1 MNNSSLIEII
11 KKVTTLESEIN
22 SLKTHKFSKLLKFN
36 IKIKE
41 LELEKLNLKK
51 QNLVSTKS
59 FLRHFKQEKINVL
72 LGSKL
77 ISHANEI
84 HTVSIMRE
92 SMSKNWG
99 YLVPQIS
106 LQDTP
111 ELLENE
117 FEIFITGGNKRE
129 IFKIPENYPDNEIM
143 NYLISTLQTFL
154 FDNVSDVLDLF
165 TMESYIEAAVQNQP
179 EELRNISFA
188 NKTDWMLWWIKD
200 IVCELLNERYCV
212 LNMSFILNYF
222 FEHGCFRH
230 KNNTFVINELKK
242 TLPKYP
248 EELFRSDW
256 YIKTN
261 QLT

>member
-1 MNNSSLIEII
+1 MNNLSLVEII
-11 KKVTTLESEIN
+11 KKVTTLETEITL
-22 SLKTHKFSKLLKFN
+22 LKKHKFFQLLSLN

-41 LELEKLNLKK
+41 LELEKLNIKK
-51 QNLVSTKS
+51 QNLVSTQS
-59 FLRHFKQEKINVL
+59 FLKYFKQEKINVL
-72 LGSKL
+72 IGSKF
-77 ISHANEI
+77 IQCANEI
-84 HTVSIMRE
+84 HNISIMRE
-92 SMSKNWG
+92 SMAKNWG
-99 YLVPQIS
+99 YLVPQIRI
-106 LQDTP
+106 QDNP

-117 FEIFITGGNKRE
+117 FEIIIPGGNKRK
-129 IFKIPENYPDNEIM
+129 IFQIPENYPDNEIM

-165 TMESYIEAAVQNQP
+165 IMESYIKAAVQNQP
-179 EELRNISFA
+179 EELRNMSFA

-212 LNMSFILNYF
+212 LNMTFILNYF
-222 FEHGCFRH
+222 FELGCFQH

-242 TLPKYP
+242 ILPKYP

-261 QLT
+261 